1 MDVVG
6 HMRWNRS
13 IELDGADGLA
23 YDWGHSPRYT
33 DGLRWR

>member
-23 YDWGHSPRYT
+23 YDWDHSPRHM
-33 DGLRWR
+33 DGLRRR